1 MRAKY
6 DRSSEVCSIV
16 LKLFSVDDRD
26 LGDVG
31 VDDAADRGGGSSELV
46 ECVDWRV
53 GMPMMDDLRMMD
65 ASVVT

>member
-1 MRAKY
+1 M
-6 DRSSEVCSIV
+6 CSIV
-16 LKLFSVDDRD
+16 LRLSSVEDRD

-31 VDDAADRGGGSSELV
+31 VDDAADRGDGSSELI

-53 GMPMMDDLRMMD
+53 GMPMMDDLRTMD